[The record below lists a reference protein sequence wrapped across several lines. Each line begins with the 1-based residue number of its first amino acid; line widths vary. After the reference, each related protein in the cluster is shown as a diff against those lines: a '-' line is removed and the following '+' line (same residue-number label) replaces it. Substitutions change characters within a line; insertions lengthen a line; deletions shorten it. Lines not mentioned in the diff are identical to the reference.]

1 MNFSIRTRL
10 TVSCLVLASSLLLNS
25 CYTYR
30 LATHAQPSTDALTT
44 TTIHAH
50 SLFWGLLNKPQVLQ
64 TPNCD
69 QLGVNGVSEV
79 TVKTNFGFAVLTI
92 ATLGIYCPVNITWK
106 CAKPCQQTEGL

>member
-1 MNFSIRTRL
+1 MNFCFRPGSGL
-10 TVSCLVLASSLLLNS
+10 TALLVGCSLSFSS

-30 LATHAQPSTDALTT
+30 LATHAQPATDELTT

-69 QLGVNGVSEV
+69 KLGVNGVSEV
-79 TVKTNFGFAVLTI
+79 TVKTNLGYALLTI

-106 CAKPCQQTEGL
+106 CAKPCQQTESL

>member
-1 MNFSIRTRL
+1 MNSSSFLRL
-10 TVSCLVLASSLLLNS
+10 KISGLLLASSLLLNS

-50 SLFWGLLNKPQVLQ
+50 SLFWGLINKPQVLQ

-69 QLGVNGVSEV
+69 KLGVNGVSEV
-79 TVKTNFGFAVLTI
+79 TVKTSLGFALLTI